1 MWTEVGGGP
10 STKANELY
18 VGFLAN
24 QLVEPQVL
32 FLTITT
38 DEPNNV
44 TVTVTYLTTTTS
56 VNVPAYGATSIKLL
70 PDLKPA
76 SASDVQ
82 GNTREVEKGVYIKAA
97 NNRKVSVY
105 GGNAAY
111 ASLDTF
117 VAAPAVNYTFF
128 NPNVQY
134 PYEYYIFSSGS
145 DPDPAAGTDFPGF
158 MVVASQSVSIS
169 YVVSNKYLTK
179 DLYAPRPYRTSP
191 LGVFTQI
198 TKPAT
203 NGFYNYTMA
212 LQQRQTY
219 YFQGEKT
226 DLTGISIKSSR
237 PIAVYSGHSCGYV
250 NNASCDH
257 MVEQVTPTAT
267 WGKLFFSAPIGGRT
281 GGDVYRV
288 IAMASGTKIT
298 VITSGSRG
306 YVSSSTYN
314 MQQGGMKEL
323 LIPQDTFITI
333 ESNKAINVMQYQ
345 QGHVANNPTSGLGD
359 PYMATIAPVEQYL
372 NSYVVTSW
380 EVKDFLKSALLAS
393 QFYLTIAVL
402 KDFYDPKQIYVDNT
416 TYDEA
421 TLDGTLKMNK
431 WYPLF
436 CADDQGGQSECGRS
450 AIISI
455 PEAGL
460 SRYIR
465 HTNPKAGLF
474 VNVQGLNEQISF
486 GHSAGYEME
495 ALQGELTN
503 SRVLC
508 DHNVQHMHPLSTGF
522 QLFSQCLQFL

>member
-1 MWTEVGGGP
+1 MYTFPFLLYPLPDAEVGGGP
-10 STKANELY
+10 STKASEFY

-24 QLVEPQVL
+24 QLVDPQAL

-38 DEPNNV
+38 DEPVPIDVTVMYLETTTNV
-44 TVTVTYLTTTTS
+44 TVQPYAAVRL
-56 VNVPAYGATSIKLL
+56 LL
-70 PDLKPA
+70 PLDLKPT
-76 SASDVQ
+76 SVSDVR
-82 GNTREVEKGVYIKAA
+82 GNTREVNKGVYIKAA

-117 VAAPAVNYTFF
+117 VASPAVSYSFF

-145 DPDPAAGTDFPGF
+145 DPDRAVGTDLPGF
-158 MVVASQSVSIS
+158 MVVASQNVNIS
-169 YVVSNKYLTK
+169 YNVSNKYLTK
-179 DLYAPRPYRTSP
+179 DLYAPRPYRTAP
-191 LGVFTQI
+191 LGIFSQI
-198 TKPAT
+198 TKPV
-203 NGFYNYTMA
+203 NGFYNYIMA

-219 YFQGEKT
+219 YFLGEKT

-237 PIAVYSGHSCGYV
+237 PLAVYSGHSCGYV

-267 WGKLFFSAPIGGRT
+267 WGKLFFSAPIGKRT

-288 IAMASGTKIT
+288 IAMASGTTIT
-298 VITSGSRG
+298 VTMSGSRG

-333 ESNKAINVMQYQ
+333 ESNKAVYVMQYQ
-345 QGHVANNPTSGLGD
+345 QGHVANNPTSSFGD

-380 EVKDFLKSALLAS
+380 DIKDFFKSALLAS

-402 KDFYDPKQIYVDNT
+402 KDFYDPKQIYMDNT

-421 TLDGTLKMNK
+421 TLDGTLKMDK

-474 VNVQGLNEQISF
+474 VNVQGINEYISF

-495 ALQGELTN
+495 ALQGQY
-503 SRVLC
+503 S
-508 DHNVQHMHPLSTGF
+508 
-522 QLFSQCLQFL
+522 

>member
-10 STKANELY
+10 STKASELY
-18 VGFLAN
+18 VGFLEN
-24 QLVEPQVL
+24 QKEPQSL

-44 TVTVTYLTTTTS
+44 TVTVKYLTTTQNLT
-56 VNVPAYGATSIKLL
+56 VPAYGATRISL
-70 PDLKPA
+70 PFELKPT
-76 SASDVQ
+76 SVSNVL
-82 GNTREVEKGVYIKAA
+82 GNNREVDKGVYIKAA

-105 GGNAAY
+105 GGNAAS

-117 VAAPAVNYTFF
+117 VAAPTVNYSFF

-145 DPDPAAGTDFPGF
+145 DPDPAVVANLPGF
-158 MVVASQSVSIS
+158 MVVASQNVSIS
-169 YVVSNKYLTK
+169 YSISTKYLTK
-179 DLYAPRPYRTSP
+179 DLYAPRPYRIAP
-191 LGVFTQI
+191 IAGFAQI
-198 TKPAT
+198 TKPL

-237 PIAVYSGHSCGYV
+237 PIAVYSGHTCGYV

-288 IAMASGTKIT
+288 IAMASCTTIT
-298 VITSGSRG
+298 VTMSGSRG
-306 YVSSSTYN
+306 YVSSRTYN
-314 MQQGGMKEL
+314 ITQGGMKEL

-333 ESNKAINVMQYQ
+333 ESNKAIYVMQYQ
-345 QGHVANNPTSGLGD
+345 QGYGSNKPASGLGD

-380 EVKDFLKSALLAS
+380 EVKDFLKSALLPS

-421 TLDGTLKMNK
+421 TLDGTLKMDK

-450 AIISI
+450 AIISN

-474 VNVQGLNEQISF
+474 VNVQGINEQISF

-495 ALQGELTN
+495 ALQGQY
-503 SRVLC
+503 S
-508 DHNVQHMHPLSTGF
+508 
-522 QLFSQCLQFL
+522 